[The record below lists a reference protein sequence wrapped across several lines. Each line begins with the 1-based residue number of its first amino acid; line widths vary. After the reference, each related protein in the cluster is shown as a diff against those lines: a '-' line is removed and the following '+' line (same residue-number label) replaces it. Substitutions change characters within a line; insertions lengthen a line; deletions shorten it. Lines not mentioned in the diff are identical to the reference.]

1 MRCTSTQSE
10 STTNMLLIPRFDFL
24 FLLSSGTATVMEL
37 NLELPPPSFRQLVSE
52 ILSVRG
58 LAIELQEFF
67 VGPGAWSLLTHPS
80 LRRLYTVGWGL
91 ALSSACCLLT
101 VLLLHSAIQ
110 RETRTPDSLKSTR
123 RSRRSKRGSA
133 AQQPPAR
140 EQQMYELRYTAYDS
154 DQQRVGHG
162 TVRGHGPAAVRAKL
176 WDDISR
182 SPRIRAIL
190 ATHPTDPSC
199 KT

>member
-1 MRCTSTQSE
+1 MHCTSTQSA

-24 FLLSSGTATVMEL
+24 VLLSSGNATVMEL
-37 NLELPPPSFRQLVSE
+37 NLELPPPSFLQLVSE
-52 ILSVRG
+52 ILSLRG

-67 VGPGAWSLLTHPS
+67 VGPRAWSLLTHPS

-101 VLLLHSAIQ
+101 VLLLHIQ

-140 EQQMYELRYTAYDS
+140 EQQVYELRYTAYDS

-190 ATHPTDPSC
+190 ATHKTDWSC